1 MTFRKLYPA
10 PPPSFSPFPQR
21 FPRLLP
27 VLAFLGTISLACHA
41 ENSARAPS
49 ADRKKNPSPA
59 PGGWNLVW
67 KELESLRQQ
76 KPAVPDEALQPG
88 PPVQKGDTI
97 LFRFASEPG
106 VKAVYLAGNFNGW
119 AQNNQGRVSNPR
131 FAMRLSGENL
141 WYREENLHPGEIR
154 YTYVVETAAGDF
166 QWLTDPHGKETD
178 GENHSVFRPS
188 PSSRQ
193 RKWPASNTGNYPT
206 IPPDAVP
213 RLSVRT
219 EKVWVPVGKA
229 HVLRISAPPGLT
241 PDAAPLQ
248 LLVEE
253 PTGKKVLS
261 QTVEWDGNPLSLP
274 LPPREEEGALRARLV
289 WGSPEDPRALGE
301 TVVSTLTR
309 VVDDLRYGFFSDYR
323 PGDHDYAG
331 KADLLARLRINAVEF
346 YDYFPGH
353 GHYAPEEKEYK
364 FEPFGIP
371 ISADV
376 AREKIRAA
384 GERGILSL
392 AYVAAYAASESV
404 YRRHPHPMTDEKG
417 EPKIFNGEI
426 MTEAEADRQK
436 KPKWFWLMN
445 VADDSPWH
453 THILADFRR
462 ALDNDPGDQFSFD
475 GFEIDSYG
483 DNPDA
488 RFYAKD
494 SRRNGDKLVDV
505 LHDFVGQ
512 VRRVT
517 REVKPHGLVSFNSVN
532 EFGAERMKDVTDFQ
546 FLEIWRF
553 YTDELEELVEICL
566 RQREPGNQR
575 VILKLY
581 PADMQPKQASWP
593 PGTLAR
599 ILGATMT
606 GAGSLMV
613 VGEPDEKSHT
623 MHGLNSLFY
632 PDHTPL
638 RAGNKE
644 LLEAYHRH
652 DAMLYGITHGPEVVH
667 VPLPIPFADGLTRTF
682 ASPGHQTLAVQILR
696 LGPDRRWSADLPWP
710 KPLESGALEI
720 PLPGGVEP
728 ARIFFTSPDGT
739 GYADPAPVTWKTKAG
754 RLSLKLP
761 PFCVHATLILEYAP

>member
-1 MTFRKLYPA
+1 MEPCLEGTGIPSAAKTRCSGRGPPTGPPRAKRGHHSFPLCQRTRGEGGLSRRKLQRLGPEQPGPGVQ
-10 PPPSFSPFPQR
+10 PPF
-21 FPRLLP
+21 
-27 VLAFLGTISLACHA
+27 CHA
-41 ENSARAPS
+41 AFRGKPLVP
-49 ADRKKNPSPA
+49 RGKPA
-59 PGGWNLVW
+59 PGGNPLHLRGQDGCGGLPVVDGSAREGNRRG
-67 KELESLRQQ
+67 KPLRLPSLPFVPSTKVAGQQHRELPHDPPGCRS
-76 KPAVPDEALQPG
+76 PAVRADGKSLG
-88 PPVQKGDTI
+88 P
-97 LFRFASEPG
+97 RR
-106 VKAVYLAGNFNGW
+106 
-119 AQNNQGRVSNPR
+119 QGPCP
-131 FAMRLSGENL
+131 E
-141 WYREENLHPGEIR
+141 
-154 YTYVVETAAGDF
+154 D
-166 QWLTDPHGKETD
+166 
-178 GENHSVFRPS
+178 FRPARSDAGRCPPATLGRGTDREKS
-188 PSSRQ
+188 PEPNRRMGRQ
-193 RKWPASNTGNYPT
+193 PPFPAP
-206 IPPDAVP
+206 
-213 RLSVRT
+213 
-219 EKVWVPVGKA
+219 
-229 HVLRISAPPGLT
+229 APPGGGGSASRPPGLGLAGGSPGPRGNRRFH
-241 PDAAPLQ
+241 PDPGRGRPALRF
-248 LLVEE
+248 LFR
-253 PTGKKVLS
+253 
-261 QTVEWDGNPLSLP
+261 
-274 LPPREEEGALRARLV
+274 LPPR
-289 WGSPEDPRALGE
+289 GS
-301 TVVSTLTR
+301 
-309 VVDDLRYGFFSDYR
+309 
-323 PGDHDYAG
+323 
-331 KADLLARLRINAVEF
+331 RLRRQSRPARPVA
-346 YDYFPGH
+346 YQRRRPGH

-376 AREKIRAA
+376 AREKMRAT

-728 ARIFFTSPDGT
+728 ARIFFTSPDDT